1 MSTQFTP
8 AESPR
13 SGAAGSAAIALIA
26 SVTVFALFIAG
37 ITFAALAFAFP
48 LIAPLA
54 DRFPEI
60 SASDV
65 ALAAQF
71 ADSAW
76 VFVALAVASLVA
88 ALVVTVKAIQHLSPM
103 PRD

>member
-1 MSTQFTP
+1 MTTQFSP

-13 SGAAGSAAIALIA
+13 TGTANAAAIAVIA
-26 SVTVFALFIAG
+26 SVAVFALFIAG
-37 ITFAALAFAFP
+37 VTFAALAFAFP

-65 ALAAQF
+65 ALAVQY
-71 ADSAW
+71 ADAW
-76 VFVALAVASLVA
+76 WAFGLAAVASLVA
-88 ALVVTVKAIQHLSPM
+88 ALVVAIKAIQHLAPA